1 MKLTGS
7 IRAKVTINVLVQVA
21 VCVGG
26 VGALFGGL
34 RGMKAQLDQDA
45 IRLVP
50 QTAAIHRILDGMGQA
65 RWQTARGITALS
77 ASDRDGTRRAH
88 GARDAALA
96 ASESAAAEF
105 AKMSRPAQE
114 TRLWEEIRAAIS
126 EWKANDDATWSAI
139 EGGNARR
146 AADLEAVNVGAV
158 SRMQGAADRLFS
170 EYNQAAERAGIAGE
184 AALGHVTWLL
194 WGCVALILGASL
206 ATAFLLSYSIGRPL
220 RIMADA
226 AARLATG
233 DVDEDF
239 TFKSDGE
246 LGRLAEALRGSI
258 AYLRDVARAAE
269 AMAQG
274 DLNVMVKAKSSHD
287 RVSAN
292 FADAVTAL
300 RGMLEEMKALIV
312 AAQDGELN
320 RRANA
325 SQFLGAYA
333 EVMEGANGMMDAF
346 SGPMQEALRVL
357 DRLAR
362 KDLTARAN
370 GSFRGG
376 YARMMAALDQAA
388 GNLEDSMKQV
398 SVSAQQVASAS
409 DQIASSSQ
417 SVAQGSS
424 EQAAALLETVSSMVE
439 MEDATRKNAQAAQKA
454 KGLSATAKSASA
466 SGSAAMQ
473 QMSEAMGQI
482 RESAERTAAIIR
494 DINEIAFQT
503 NLLALNAAV
512 EAARAGEAGRGFA
525 VVAEEVRN
533 LAMRSKEAA
542 RKTESLIGESMQITQ
557 QGQQITE
564 HVGTS
569 LAEIVTSV
577 AQVTEIVES
586 IATSSEAQAGG
597 IAQVTK
603 AAAQMDKVT
612 QQAAANSEET
622 SAAAVELNSQAQ
634 EMTALVKQFVIS
646 GGTSGHRPALPS
658 GGGHPRKNG
667 HAPSPESVIP
677 LTGADTDLADF

>member
-1 MKLTGS
+1 MKLMGS
-7 IRAKVTINVLVQVA
+7 IRAKVVTNVVIQVV
-21 VCVGG
+21 VCVVG
-26 VGALFGGL
+26 VGALFDGL
-34 RGMKAQLDQDA
+34 HGMKAQVDQGA
-45 IRLVP
+45 VRLVP
-50 QTAAIHRILDGMGQA
+50 ATVAIHRILDGVGQA
-65 RWQTARGITALS
+65 RWQTARGLAALA
-77 ASDRDGTRRAH
+77 ASDRDGARRARV
-88 GARDAALA
+88 ARDAAVA
-96 ASESAAAEF
+96 ASESASAEF
-105 AKMSRPAQE
+105 AKISKSAQE
-114 TRLWEEIRAAIS
+114 TRLWEEVRAAVS

-139 EGGNARR
+139 EGGNAKR
-146 AADLEAVNVGAV
+146 AAELDAVNLGAGG
-158 SRMQGAADRLFS
+158 RMQGAAERMFN
-170 EYNQAAERAGIAGE
+170 EYNQAAQRVSVAADE
-184 AALGHVTWLL
+184 ASAHVSWLI
-194 WGCVALILGASL
+194 WAAVGVILGASL
-206 ATAFLLSYSIGRPL
+206 ATAFLLSYAIGRPL
-220 RIMADA
+220 RMMADA
-226 AARLATG
+226 AGRLAAG
-233 DVDEDF
+233 DIDEDF
-239 TFKSDGE
+239 TFRSDGE

-258 AYLRDVARAAE
+258 GYLRDVARAAE

-274 DLNVMVKAKSSHD
+274 DLTVTVKAKSSHD

-300 RGMLEEMKALIV
+300 RGMLEEMKSLIV

-325 SQFLGAYA
+325 NQFLGAYA

-346 SGPMQEALRVL
+346 SAPMQEALRVL

-370 GSFRGG
+370 GTFRGG

-454 KGLSATAKSASA
+454 KGLAATAKSASA

-473 QMSEAMGQI
+473 QMSAAMGQI

-577 AQVTEIVES
+577 AEVTDIVES

-634 EMTALVKQFVIS
+634 EMTALVKQFVIANPMADR
-646 GGTSGHRPALPS
+646 RPALPS
-658 GGGHPRKNG
+658 GGARPRKNG

-677 LTGADTDLADF
+677 LGGADSDLSDF

>member
-7 IRAKVTINVLVQVA
+7 IRAKVTINVLVQVV
-21 VCVGG
+21 VCVVG
-26 VGALFGGL
+26 VGALFAGL

-77 ASDRDGTRRAH
+77 ASDRDGARRAH

-96 ASESAAAEF
+96 ASESAAGEF

-126 EWKANDDATWSAI
+126 EWKANDDSTWSAI

-158 SRMQGAADRLFS
+158 SRMQGAADRMFS
-170 EYNQAAERAGIAGE
+170 EYNQATERAGVAGE
-184 AALGHVTWLL
+184 AALGRVNWLL

-206 ATAFLLSYSIGRPL
+206 ATAFLLSYAIGRPL

-226 AARLATG
+226 AGRLAAG

-239 TFKSDGE
+239 TFQSDGE

-424 EQAAALLETVSSMVE
+424 EQAAALLETVSSMVQ

-577 AQVTEIVES
+577 AEVTDIVES

-646 GGTSGHRPALPS
+646 GGTVGHRPALTS
-658 GGGHPRKNG
+658 GGGRPRKNG